1 MGHALDECATCCSEL
16 QRSIESQDVLSPLLS
31 PTPLT
36 DMSAQYNVRQRRASG
51 DRGVSPSSSI
61 ARGMVS
67 PAQLM
72 QLHPA
77 AYMQWMQTAMTS
89 SSPSP
94 QPTPPPPPEAAA
106 SVKRPPATRV
116 KVRGG
121 LPTQRLSRMSTDAVC
136 ELLQRLHGIS
146 QQNVA
151 TYRQRLV
158 DNNITGQVA
167 LSVTGPAVFEP
178 QITAFR
184 HNEILSFVCMVCC

>member
-1 MGHALDECATCCSEL
+1 MYLYFPLGHWLLTSVTCCIEL

-167 LSVTGPAVFEP
+167 LSVTHHAVFEP
-178 QITAFR
+178 QFTAFR
-184 HNEILSFVCMVCC
+184 HIK